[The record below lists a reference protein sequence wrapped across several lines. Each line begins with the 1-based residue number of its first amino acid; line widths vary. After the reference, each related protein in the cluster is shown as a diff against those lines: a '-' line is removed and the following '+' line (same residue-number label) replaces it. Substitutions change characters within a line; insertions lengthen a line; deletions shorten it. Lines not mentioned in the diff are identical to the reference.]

1 MTKSRRTIQT
11 KVDSKDSTFPKA
23 IELRGVRQHNL
34 KSIDLDIPL
43 NQLVV
48 FCGVS
53 GSGKTSL
60 AIDTLYAEGQRRFVE
75 CFSPYTRQFLER
87 LDKPDYDRID
97 NLPPATAVA
106 KQSVTQSNRSTV
118 GTATE
123 ITDYLRLAMAK
134 IGKLYCPSCQDPIV
148 PHSPQTVANHLQSCT
163 ADQQVLIAT
172 PMTWEDRTDLA
183 HQLADLQQSGFVRLA
198 LSGKMVHL
206 ARDDRKQL
214 AESIPVA
221 GEGWVIVDRIRG
233 GPVSARTMESLEAA
247 FRLHPDGIAIMEPTD
262 ESPDRTG
269 KRTATK
275 SESDDPEDSLLW
287 KIDDQV
293 YRVDRFGRR
302 RHCFRCQMTF
312 PDPEPRLFSFNSPIG
327 ACPACEGFGDKIAI
341 DMDLVVPDRS
351 KSIREGAIAPW
362 NTPSYRHE
370 LEELLS
376 LADDFGIPVDVP
388 FSKVPKKA
396 LDLIQH
402 GVPSRS
408 FGGLDGFFQWL
419 ERKKYKL
426 HVRVYLS
433 RWRSYSRCEACQGK
447 RLQPNALAYRM
458 ADKNLAE
465 ILQMKIDDAL
475 AFLSTLS
482 LEDRDRTIAREVL
495 DQTANR
501 LRYLQ
506 LVGLGYLTLERSLRT
521 LSGGEAQR
529 VALTTALGSSLSSML
544 YVLDEPTVGLHPS
557 DTEKLVDAILSLRDR
572 GNTVVV
578 VEHEPPL
585 MERSDWIVE
594 IGPEAGVGGGQ
605 VVFQGTPKAIRSSK
619 TLTGQYLS
627 GARHKAMSANRRKP
641 DRGYVELHGA
651 TGHNLK
657 IDRVAF
663 PLGLL
668 CAVTGVSGS
677 GKSSLVQDTLYP
689 ALKMRKTQEK
699 QACLPF
705 ADVLGVG
712 QIDEV
717 IQIDQEPVGK
727 SPRSVPVTFIK
738 AFDEIRNAFA
748 ATTDAKTRN
757 YSSSHFSFNHEL
769 GRCDHC
775 EGSGWLDIDMQ
786 FLADIQ
792 MKCPVC
798 HGRRY
803 RQEILQVR
811 LRDRSIADVLEMT
824 AIQAK
829 HFFRGHAKVQ
839 ERLQVL
845 CDVGLDYLMLG
856 QPANTLSAGESQ
868 RLKLAAQLR
877 STARRGTLYL
887 LDEPTTGLHFHD
899 VTRLLDCFSMLIE
912 AGHSLIV
919 VEHNEQ
925 LIRAADYIIDLGPGA
940 AEQGGQIVATGTPEE
955 IAAHPD
961 SRTGHYLRNA

>member
-1 MTKSRRTIQT
+1 MTKTRRSVLS
-11 KVDSKDSTFPKA
+11 KVVHDESDFPRA
-23 IELRGVRQHNL
+23 IELRGIRQHNL
-34 KSIDLDIPL
+34 KGIDLDIPL
-43 NQLVV
+43 YKLVV
-48 FCGVS
+48 LCGVS

-118 GTATE
+118 GSSTE
-123 ITDYLRLAMAK
+123 IADFLRLAMAK
-134 IGKLYCPSCQDPIV
+134 IGRLYCPSCQDPIV
-148 PHSPQTVANHLQSCT
+148 PHSPQSVANHLHSLSSERT
-163 ADQQVLIAT
+163 ILIAT

-183 HQLADLQQSGFVRLA
+183 HQLADLQQTGFVRLSLA
-198 LSGKMVHL
+198 GKLVHL

-214 AESIPVA
+214 AESIPLS
-221 GEGWVIVDRIRG
+221 GEGWVIVDRVRG
-233 GPVSARTMESLEAA
+233 GTASARTIESLESA
-247 FRLHPDGIAIMEPTD
+247 FRLHPNGIALLVQ
-262 ESPDRTG
+262 
-269 KRTATK
+269 
-275 SESDDPEDSLLW
+275 SEQAQMQDDSDPESSRTIS
-287 KIDDQV
+287 IDEQS
-293 YRVDRFGRR
+293 YALQQFGRR
-302 RHCFRCQMTF
+302 RHCFRCNQTF

-327 ACPACEGFGDKIAI
+327 ACPACEGFGDKIEI

-351 KSIREGAIAPW
+351 KSIRDGAIAPW

-370 LEELLS
+370 LEELLA
-376 LADDFGIPVDVP
+376 LAEDYKIPVDVP
-388 FSKVPKKA
+388 FDKVPKRA
-396 LDLIQH
+396 LELIQH
-402 GVPSRS
+402 GVPARN

-433 RWRSYSRCEACQGK
+433 RWRSYSRCDACLGK
-447 RLQPNALAYRM
+447 RLQPHALAYRI
-458 ADKNLAE
+458 ADKNLAD
-465 ILQMKIDDAL
+465 IMQLQIDQAFD
-475 AFLSTLS
+475 FLSS
-482 LEDRDRTIAREVL
+482 FPLEERDRKIASEVL
-495 DQTANR
+495 DQACSR

-506 LVGLGYLTLERSLRT
+506 MVGLGYLSLERSLRT

-557 DTEKLVDAILSLRDR
+557 DTEKLVEAILSLRDR

-585 MERSDWIVE
+585 MERADWIVE

-605 VVFQGTPKAIRSSK
+605 VVFQGTPKSIQSSK
-619 TLTGQYLS
+619 TLTGQYLAN
-627 GARHKAMSANRRKP
+627 ARYKSMQTVRRKP
-641 DRGYVELHGA
+641 NRGTIELLGA
-651 TGHNLK
+651 SGNNLK

-663 PLGLL
+663 PLGML
-668 CAVTGVSGS
+668 CVVTGVSGS
-677 GKSSLVQDTLYP
+677 GKSSLIQDTLFP
-689 ALKMRKTQEK
+689 ALHMRKTKGK
-699 QACLPF
+699 QKCLPYLE
-705 ADVLGVG
+705 VLGDG

-717 IQIDQEPVGK
+717 VQIDQEPVGK

-748 ATTDAKTRN
+748 ASVDAKTRN
-757 YSSSHFSFNHEL
+757 YTSSHFSFNHEL

-775 EGSGWLDIDMQ
+775 EGSGWLEIDMQ

-829 HFFRGHAKVQ
+829 HFFRGQAKVQ

-845 CDVGLDYLMLG
+845 CDVGLDYLTLG

-877 STARRGTLYL
+877 TTARRGTLYL

-925 LIRAADYIIDLGPGA
+925 LIRAADHIIDLGPGA
-940 AEQGGQIVATGTPEE
+940 AENGGQIIAQGTPEE
-955 IAAHPD
+955 IAAHPN
-961 SRTGHYLRNA
+961 SRTGKYLRNS